1 MALPP
6 PPPPPHTHLPPSSI
20 TQGGGG
26 VRTMMGVYFHLISVS
41 ILFILTLLV
50 RWDGGVQ
57 LLYLNYYWYFLSF
70 LKVVYYSIC
79 VN

>member
-1 MALPP
+1 
-6 PPPPPHTHLPPSSI
+6 
-20 TQGGGG
+20 
-26 VRTMMGVYFHLISVS
+26 MMGVYFHLISVS